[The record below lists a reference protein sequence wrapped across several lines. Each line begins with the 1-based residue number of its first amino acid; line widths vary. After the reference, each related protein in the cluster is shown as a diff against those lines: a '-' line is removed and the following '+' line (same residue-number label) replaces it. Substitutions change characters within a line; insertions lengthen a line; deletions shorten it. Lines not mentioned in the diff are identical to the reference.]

1 MESGQMHAE
10 PTGRVAARRPSP
22 QPFYVLTETPCP
34 YLPARLERKL
44 LTDISGPG
52 ARRLYDRLSLAGF
65 RRSHSFAYRPA
76 CADCR
81 ACVPVRVVAS
91 AFQPSKS
98 QKRCLAANG
107 GLTAVETGARASQEQ
122 FRLFARYIRSRHGDG
137 DMARMGFQDY
147 RGMVEE
153 TCLDSRM
160 AEFRD
165 AEGRLVAACLSDW
178 LEDGPSAV
186 YSFFEPELSAQGLGN
201 YMVLWLIE
209 EARRRR
215 LPHVYLGYWIRES
228 RKMAYKVR
236 FRPVEGFGPEGWAP
250 LEV

>member
-1 MESGQMHAE
+1 MDSGKMHPE
-10 PTGRVAARRPSP
+10 GGGTVQGRRPTP

-65 RRSHSFAYRPA
+65 RRSHGFAYRPA
-76 CADCR
+76 CASCQ
-81 ACVPVRVVAS
+81 ACIPVRVIAED
-91 AFQPSKS
+91 FQPSKS
-98 QKRCLAANG
+98 QKRCQSANA
-107 GLTAVETGARASQEQ
+107 GLSVVEAGARATQEQ
-122 FRLFARYIRSRHGDG
+122 YRLFARYILSRHGDG

-147 RGMVEE
+147 RGMIEE
-153 TCLDSRM
+153 TVLDSRI

-165 AEGRLVAACLSDW
+165 ETGRLVAACLSDW

-186 YSFFEPELSAQGLGN
+186 YSFFDPDLSSRGLGT

-209 EARRRR
+209 EAKRRR
-215 LPHVYLGYWIRES
+215 LRHVYLGYWIRDA
-228 RKMAYKVR
+228 RKMAYKAK
-236 FRPVEGFGPEGWAP
+236 FRPSEGFGPDGWQP